1 MKIAEIIN
9 AWIISFNPNEEQ
21 KTLAL
26 NRVNIC
32 DTCEYK
38 KYVIKKPICSACG
51 CPISKKIFSE
61 KQNACP
67 KGKWD
72 DVDDEFFTKVKSES
86 NRLL

>member
-1 MKIAEIIN
+1 MNFAEIIN
-9 AWIISFNPNEEQ
+9 AWIISINPNEKQ

-26 NRVNIC
+26 NRANIC

-38 KYVIKKPICSACG
+38 KYVIKKPICSVCG
-51 CPISKKIFSE
+51 CPLSKKIFSE

-72 DVDDEFFTKVKSES
+72 DVDFKYFSE
-86 NRLL
+86 NKQKNII

>member
-51 CPISKKIFSE
+51 CPLSKKIFSE

>member
-1 MKIAEIIN
+1 MNFTEIIN
-9 AWIISFNPNEEQ
+9 AWIISINPNEEQ

-26 NRVNIC
+26 NRANIC

-51 CPISKKIFSE
+51 CPITKKVFSE

-67 KGKWD
+67 KGKWA
-72 DVDDEFFTKVKSES
+72 DVDSKYFSE
-86 NRLL
+86 NKLKNII

>member
-1 MKIAEIIN
+1 MNFTEIIN
-9 AWIISFNPNEEQ
+9 AWIISINPNEEQ

-26 NRVNIC
+26 NRANIC

-51 CPISKKIFSE
+51 CPITKKVFSE

-67 KGKWD
+67 KGKWN
-72 DVDDEFFTKVKSES
+72 DVDSKFFSE
-86 NRLL
+86 NKQKNII

>member
-1 MKIAEIIN
+1 MNFAEIIT
-9 AWIISFNPNEEQ
+9 ALIISINPNEEQ

-26 NRVNIC
+26 NRANIC

-51 CPISKKIFSE
+51 CPITKKVFSE

-67 KGKWD
+67 KGKWA
-72 DVDDEFFTKVKSES
+72 DVDSKYFSE
-86 NRLL
+86 NKLKNII

>member
-26 NRVNIC
+26 NRANIC
-32 DTCEYK
+32 DMCEYK

-51 CPISKKIFSE
+51 CPLSKKIFSE

-72 DVDDEFFTKVKSES
+72 DVDFKYFSE
-86 NRLL
+86 NKQKNII

>member
-1 MKIAEIIN
+1 MDFTEIIN
-9 AWIISFNPNEEQ
+9 AWIISINPNEEQ

-26 NRVNIC
+26 NRANIC

-51 CPISKKIFSE
+51 CPITKKVFSE

-67 KGKWD
+67 KGKWA
-72 DVDDEFFTKVKSES
+72 DVDSKYFSE
-86 NRLL
+86 NKLKNII

>member
-51 CPISKKIFSE
+51 CPLSKKIFSE

-72 DVDDEFFTKVKSES
+72 DVDFKYFSES
-86 NRLL
+86 KQKNII